1 MRVCARSRAV
11 KDRFHPSASLLR
23 NCRHIHEYEKG
34 DDVVGGRLGFIGRKL
49 FSNIFR
55 FVSRNISKIINFIFS
70 AFGKMPVRVGLAIV
84 GSILL
89 TIAFAVGFIW
99 SWIAMFEQEELTNA
113 AQNSLT
119 VILVIVLIWISIAT
133 FIPSLERQPEVVHVT
148 ESYDSSIVE
157 ITPRETVSDD
167 DEAELVE

>member
-1 MRVCARSRAV
+1 M
-11 KDRFHPSASLLR
+11 
-23 NCRHIHEYEKG
+23 
-34 DDVVGGRLGFIGRKL
+34 GFIGRKL

-55 FVSRNISKIINFIFS
+55 YVSRNISNIINFVFS

-84 GSILL
+84 GSVWL

-113 AQNSLT
+113 VQNSLT

-133 FIPSLERQPEVVHVT
+133 FIPSLERQPEVVQVT
-148 ESYDSSIVE
+148 QSYDSNIVE
-157 ITPRETVSDD
+157 IEPRISASDD

>member
-1 MRVCARSRAV
+1 M
-11 KDRFHPSASLLR
+11 
-23 NCRHIHEYEKG
+23 
-34 DDVVGGRLGFIGRKL
+34 GFIGRKL

-55 FVSRNISKIINFIFS
+55 FVTRNISNIINFIFS

-84 GSILL
+84 GSIFL

-99 SWIAMFEQEELTNA
+99 SWIAMFEQEELTYA
-113 AQNSLT
+113 IQNSST

-133 FIPSLERQPEVVHVT
+133 FIPSLERQPEVVQVT
-148 ESYDSSIVE
+148 QSYDSNIVE
-157 ITPRETVSDD
+157 IEPIISASDD

>member
-1 MRVCARSRAV
+1 
-11 KDRFHPSASLLR
+11 
-23 NCRHIHEYEKG
+23 
-34 DDVVGGRLGFIGRKL
+34 
-49 FSNIFR
+49 
-55 FVSRNISKIINFIFS
+55 
-70 AFGKMPVRVGLAIV
+70 VGLAIV
-84 GSILL
+84 GSIFL
-89 TIAFAVGFIW
+89 TIAFSVGFIW

-148 ESYDSSIVE
+148 ESYDSNIVE